1 MVKSFNQTNK
11 VKVKSLL
18 SRSTWCSAGTRA
30 PAACTSPQSIGKG
43 TGSLSKQAQNTKYNV
58 KQYVTIER
66 ITLSKIDLKRE
77 VYYYTIYKTVGL
89 TLFIQAR
96 EYGIYTNG
104 SATSNIYTK

>member
-30 PAACTSPQSIGKG
+30 PAACTSLQSTGKG